1 MMRALPRRIEGQAFE
16 NKRAAFLKA
25 ARSNIL
31 CAAQMLS
38 MLQEQR
44 RLLMSGPWKRGGP
57 AYSCCNDQVTEHV
70 EGELGL
76 LRESHGIL

>member
-25 ARSNIL
+25 ARGNIL
-31 CAAQMLS
+31 CAAQVLS
-38 MLQEQR
+38 MLQER
-44 RLLMSGPWKRGGP
+44 RLSPMSGPQICGDRG
-57 AYSCCNDQVTEHV
+57 YSHPSDQVTEHV